1 MERILHTE
9 RLRDRILVIGSKSLL
24 GEELTPTLAKAGF
37 SVARVPS
44 YPEAL
49 LSLEVFKPDMI
60 ILVHTSEES
69 LETCN
74 QLHTAFRLPVIL
86 LGEDPSNEIWRKALL
101 EAEAEFYVR
110 KPFSTEVLIARM
122 KAILRRYRQHT
133 PRVTDRIVGRR
144 N

>member
-1 MERILHTE
+1 MERV
-9 RLRDRILVIGSKSLL
+9 RDRILVIGSKSLL
-24 GEELTPTLAKAGF
+24 GEELVPTLAEAGF

-44 YPEAL
+44 YLDAL

-60 ILVHTSEES
+60 ILGHASEDS
-69 LETCN
+69 LEMCY
-74 QLHTAFRLPVIL
+74 QLHAVFSLPVIL
-86 LGEDPSNEIWRKALL
+86 LGEAPSNEIWRKALL

-110 KPFSTEVLIARM
+110 KPFSTEVLVARM

-133 PRVTDRIVGRR
+133 PRVTERIVERR

>member
-1 MERILHTE
+1 MERMVHME
-9 RLRDRILVIGSKSLL
+9 RVRDRILLIGSKSLL
-24 GEELTPTLAKAGF
+24 GEELAPALAEAGF
-37 SVARVPS
+37 SMARVPS

-60 ILVHTSEES
+60 ILGHTSEES
-69 LETCN
+69 LEVCH
-74 QLHTAFRLPVIL
+74 QLHIVFRLPVIL
-86 LGEDPSNEIWRKALL
+86 IGEDSSNEIWRKALL

-122 KAILRRYRQHT
+122 KAMLRRYRQHM
-133 PRVTDRIVGRR
+133 PVVMDRIVERR